1 MFTIRK
7 CLIEIPNLSAKTK
20 AFLLMTLDLYYSNFS
35 SVGSS
40 LERMYQGFLIE
51 ENGAGDRDR
60 NGPPEDEKI
69 PQFFEKLSV
78 SKSKPPNLKLQIK
91 KSDSAKTLPTPP
103 FRGSTGSTP
112 STPNSRNQAK
122 RDFSAPPSRPTNSRD
137 FSAPPSRPKNTRDFS
152 APPARPSNSR
162 DRHVNSRD
170 FSAPPARPSNS
181 RQKNASKSPQKANHQ
196 NQNATSPK
204 PASRSVSASPQ
215 FRSYSASKKLSPQ
228 EIRNQ
233 NSHPPT
239 GRGEKPSDRA
249 INLSAQNVSSQTFNN
264 DENILRPQ
272 NLPSASAPKQKVSS
286 KVYFREENI
295 ENLTWNGESA
305 IDGEDPDPSN
315 SPKVNPYSSSFL
327 NFLSSN

>member
-40 LERMYQGFLIE
+40 LERMYQGFLID
-51 ENGAGDRDR
+51 ENGAGDKDR
-60 NGPPEDEKI
+60 NGQSENEKL
-69 PQFFEKLSV
+69 PQSLEKLSV
-78 SKSKPPNLKLQIK
+78 SRSKPPNLKLQIK
-91 KSDSAKTLPTPP
+91 KSESAKTLPTPP
-103 FRGSTGSTP
+103 FRSSTGSTP

-122 RDFSAPPSRPTNSRD
+122 RDFSAPPPRQKNSRDFSAPPPRHANSRD
-137 FSAPPSRPKNTRDFS
+137 FSAPPSKHANSRDYS
-152 APPARPSNSR
+152 APPSRP
-162 DRHVNSRD
+162 
-170 FSAPPARPSNS
+170 ANS
-181 RQKNASKSPQKANHQ
+181 RQKNGPKSPQKTNYQ

-204 PASRSVSASPQ
+204 SASRSVSASPQ

-228 EIRNQ
+228 EIRSK
-233 NSHPPT
+233 NSHQMN
-239 GRGEKPSDRA
+239 GRVEKPSDRA
-249 INLSAQNVSSQTFNN
+249 INQPDQIISSQNFNN

-272 NLPSASAPKQKVSS
+272 NLTKQKANDSKENNS

-305 IDGEDPDPSN
+305 IDCEDPESST